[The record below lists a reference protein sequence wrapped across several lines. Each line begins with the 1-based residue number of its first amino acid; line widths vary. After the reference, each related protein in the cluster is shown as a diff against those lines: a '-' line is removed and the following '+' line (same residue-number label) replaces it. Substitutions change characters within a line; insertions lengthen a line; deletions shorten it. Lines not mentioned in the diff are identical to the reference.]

1 MKNIGKPSR
10 RATGYNGEEI
20 ARRYLEEKWYTIVE
34 MNYTIR
40 GGEIDIIAEDGE
52 ITVFVEVRYR
62 FDESH
67 AHPLD
72 TFTPMKRRTLLRSV
86 MFYVS
91 KHRIPEEKIRIDF
104 IGIMPKKDGTEGHRL
119 WHIRGVEI

>member
-1 MKNIGKPSR
+1 MTDTRKPSR
-10 RATGYNGEEI
+10 RATGYTGEDI
-20 ARRYLEEKWYTIVE
+20 ARRYLENKGYTIIQ

-40 GGEIDIIAEDGE
+40 GGEIDIIARDGE

-91 KHRIPEEKIRIDF
+91 KYRIPEDQIRIDF

>member
-1 MKNIGKPSR
+1 MKNIEKPSR

-52 ITVFVEVRYR
+52 IIVFVEVRYR

-91 KHRIPEEKIRIDF
+91 KHRIPEERIRIDF

-119 WHIRGVEI
+119 WHIRGVEM